1 MSTPIDQPPAIVEP
15 AAPITSEP
23 SPSAPPAPDPH
34 ATLKAELDQT
44 RRALANLTRD
54 RQIARELFAHGAI
67 DLDIAGAVVE
77 RDLAAK
83 PEAEIPALIADL
95 KRRKPTLFRRPAS
108 PEPSPTPRPS
118 STMAPRP
125 APAESERDRAARTA
139 GASNSRTALL
149 TYLRLRRQPAD

>member
-1 MSTPIDQPPAIVEP
+1 MSTPIDQPIAIVQP
-15 AAPITSEP
+15 AAPIAVEP
-23 SPSAPPAPDPH
+23 ALNTPPASDPH
-34 ATLKAELDQT
+34 AALKSELEQT
-44 RRALANLTRD
+44 RRSLATLTRD
-54 RQIARELFAHGAI
+54 RQIARELFAHGAL

-77 RDLAAK
+77 HDLAAK

-108 PEPSPTPRPS
+108 PEPTPTSRPS
-118 STMAPRP
+118 STMSPRP